1 MSEHDEQ
8 VALFELLALYK
19 VKYPILQW
27 VFAIPNG
34 GARHPVVA
42 AKMKAEGVKA
52 GVWDIFVPVPVDD
65 KCGLW
70 IEMKFG
76 RNSLSDEQKEFR
88 RVVGEAFEWVV
99 SYSAIKGA
107 HAIGRYLGIR
117 ELELVS

>member
-8 VALFELLALYK
+8 VALFELLTLYEP
-19 VKYPILQW
+19 KYPILQW

-34 GARHPVVA
+34 GARHPAVA

-52 GVWDIFVPVPVDD
+52 GVWDIFVPVPVDY

-76 RNSLSDEQKEFR
+76 KNSLSDEQKEFR
-88 RVVGEAFEWVV
+88 RALGDVFEWVV
-99 SYSAIKGA
+99 SYSTIKAA